1 MYFPMLYQDELLYSA
16 LARCRVH
23 LGLDGQKELLRQ
35 HFSDPWVAA
44 TTDLPNHLGKL
55 VLNIGRPLGLDA
67 ALLVR
72 RHTLFLLYAPFI
84 TPERRD
90 RLEKAMVED
99 GESGT
104 LGLSGITTAAVKWP
118 PWLRFCPACLAEM
131 HARHGEYYWRRE
143 WQVMGANA
151 CIEHSCHLC
160 DSRVPFRRKSRYDL
174 QAASPWNCPHR
185 GPADPADASDLLIAR
200 GARQLLSSPNAP
212 SPTFRQWSSF
222 YHSLAVERGA
232 ITGHHVQVDM
242 LWQRVLSSHSSN
254 WLASNGLLVS
264 EAPYWFVALFRKHRK
279 SFSFLQH
286 LTVWTCFRQ
295 GQDVGSLLV
304 EVAQVPDKDK
314 VRSRAAPVTS
324 HSDWQLFRQRE
335 KWLKALCKAGGTKRA
350 REQGDQALY
359 FWLYRHDRQWLMSTN
374 AVRKVKHGNHRLI
387 DWSRRDRHL
396 VRRLIRIEAETAENL
411 SAPRRSRAWF
421 LSQLPHSAS
430 VEKNLHR
437 LPLCRAFLVKY
448 AESLG
453 EYQVR
458 RLTKLLINDAL
469 AGRARK
475 KWELER
481 LCGLQTSRTTELA
494 GRFLQSLDE
503 TL

>member
-1 MYFPMLYQDELLYSA
+1 MYFPMLHQDELLYSA
-16 LARCRVH
+16 LARCRIH
-23 LGLDGQKELLRQ
+23 LGLDSQKELLRQ

-44 TTDLPNHLGKL
+44 TTDLPNHLRKL
-55 VLNIGRPLGLDA
+55 LQNIGRPLGLDA

-72 RHTLFLLYAPFI
+72 RHTLFPLYAPFI
-84 TPERRD
+84 TPERRG

-118 PWLRFCPACLAEM
+118 PWLRLCPTCLAKM

-143 WQVMGANA
+143 WQVIGANA
-151 CIEHSCHLC
+151 CIEHLC
-160 DSRVPFRRKSRYDL
+160 RLRDSRVPFRRISRYDF

-185 GPADPADASDLLIAR
+185 GPPDPADVSDLLIAR
-200 GARQLLSSPNAP
+200 GVRQLLSSPGAP
-212 SPTFRQWSSF
+212 SPTFRQWSRF

-232 ITGHHVQVDM
+232 TTGHHVRIDM

-254 WLASNGLLVS
+254 WLDSNGLLIS
-264 EAPYWFVALFRKHRK
+264 KAPYWFVAMFRKHRK

-286 LTVWTCFRQ
+286 LTVWGCFRQ
-295 GQDVGSLLV
+295 GQDAGSLLL
-304 EVAQVPDKDK
+304 EVARLPDEDKLSDEVSQVTGHTD
-314 VRSRAAPVTS
+314 R
-324 HSDWQLFRQRE
+324 QLFRQRE
-335 KWLKALCKAGGTKRA
+335 KWLKALSKAGGTKRA
-350 REQGDQALY
+350 REQGGQAIY
-359 FWLYRHDRQWLMSTN
+359 FWLYRHDRQWLMATN
-374 AVRKVKHGNHRLI
+374 ASRKVEHGNHCQI
-387 DWSRRDRHL
+387 DWAWRDRQL
-396 VRRLIRIEAETAENL
+396 ARRLIRVEGESAEDLAT
-411 SAPRRSRAWF
+411 PRRSQTWF

-437 LPLCRAFLVKY
+437 LPLCSAFLDKY

-458 RLTKLLINDAL
+458 RLTKVLINDAL
-469 AGRARK
+469 AGRARN
-475 KWELER
+475 KWELKR
-481 LCGLQTSRTTELA
+481 LCGLQSSRTTELA
-494 GRFLQSLDE
+494 RCFLQGLDE

>member
-1 MYFPMLYQDELLYSA
+1 MYFPMPHQDELLYSA

-23 LGLDGQKELLRQ
+23 LGLDSQKELLRQ

-72 RHTLFLLYAPFI
+72 RHTLFPLYAPFI
-84 TPERRD
+84 TPERRGL
-90 RLEKAMVED
+90 LEKAMVGD

-118 PWLRFCPACLAEM
+118 PWLRFCPTCLAEM

-143 WQVMGANA
+143 WQVIGANA
-151 CIEHSCHLC
+151 CIEHLC
-160 DSRVPFRRKSRYDL
+160 RLLDSSVPFRRRSRYDF
-174 QAASPWNCPHR
+174 QAASPWNCPHM
-185 GPADPADASDLLIAR
+185 GPPAPADASDLLIAK
-200 GARQLLSSPNAP
+200 GVRQLLSSPGAP
-212 SPTFRQWSSF
+212 SPTFRQWSRF
-222 YHSLAVERGA
+222 YHSLAVEQGA
-232 ITGHHVQVDM
+232 TKGHHIRVGM
-242 LWQRVLSSHSSN
+242 LWRRVLSRHSSN

-264 EAPYWFVALFRKHRK
+264 EAPYWFVAIFRKHRK

-286 LTVWTCFRQ
+286 LTVWGCFRQ
-295 GQDVGSLLV
+295 AQDAGSLLL
-304 EVAQVPDKDK
+304 EAARLPDEDK
-314 VRSRAAPVTS
+314 VSGEAARVPAHT
-324 HSDWQLFRQRE
+324 DWQLFRQRE
-335 KWLKALCKAGGTKRA
+335 KWLKVLGKAGGTKRA
-350 REQGDQALY
+350 REQGGQALY
-359 FWLYRHDRQWLMSTN
+359 FWLYRHDRQWLMSMN
-374 AVRKVKHGNHRLI
+374 ASRKVEHGNHRQI
-387 DWSRRDRHL
+387 DWGRRDRQL
-396 VRRLIRIEAETAENL
+396 ARRLIRVEGESAEDLAI
-411 SAPRRSRAWF
+411 PRRSQAWF

-437 LPLCRAFLVKY
+437 LPLCRAFLGKY

-458 RLTKLLINDAL
+458 RLTKVLINDAL
-469 AGRARK
+469 AGRSRK

-494 GRFLQSLDE
+494 RSFLQGLDE